1 MAGGVNIKVK
11 FDIDKAVKNS
21 IGDLKKGLEG
31 VSKSIDS
38 VINKIETG
46 LGGIG
51 GSLSQNLGDL
61 FNVDNMKGLKQ
72 VEQAMNVLKDAYK
85 NNKIA
90 IEQYLPLMDKL
101 NAKYNELAASATKA
115 SARTNIKGNLPT
127 DAINAAKEGGLVS
140 FVDKMDAVYL
150 QQIIALSKQELG
162 LVSTT
167 GEKRERLGKQ
177 LDAAKAALK
186 NLTLSDKQRA
196 ELAERDLKT
205 QERKTAQLERQAT
218 AKRRA
223 DGDKQYKF
231 AMAME
236 SKSLEQIIA
245 KTKELE
251 FARKKLDSTT
261 ADGQAKIASV
271 NKEMERLKIQ
281 QDAVLESGLNL
292 ADANGE
298 TSRSFRELAQ
308 MGGAYLSVY
317 AVGNFIS
324 EVAKV
329 TGEFELQR
337 IALGALI
344 QDSIAADT
352 IFEKIKAQ
360 AFHSPFS
367 VMELTSATKQLA
379 AYRIEADNLFDTTMM
394 LSDISAGLG
403 VPMERLILAFGQV
416 KAASVLRG
424 QEVLQFTEAGI
435 PVISLL
441 ADKFGELENRVVSTG
456 EVFDKISNRL
466 VPFEMINE
474 IFQDMTSKGG
484 IFFEMQ
490 KIQAETI
497 QGKIVN
503 LTDAYQIF
511 LDKMGT
517 ANSGIIKGFIGGL
530 EGILRNMDSILVV
543 LKGLIAGLITY
554 KTLMV
559 ATNIAMGQNVAINKL
574 KTLWHIKEAIAL
586 GQVNKANIA
595 ATLSANGLN
604 SAFAKMLATNS
615 WIALATVIAAV
626 ATTIGLAVYNTGK
639 FNRELEKIETK
650 GIEDV
655 NNLYNNFERLVGII
669 KDNSASIQDQN
680 DAFEELKRTYKDIL
694 PEQLLNIEN
703 IKNEAIAY
711 DQVKAAIYA
720 KIRAQV
726 DEQKAN
732 KIVDEYGK
740 KLADQEKALTDEIIK
755 RQYVTEDVAA
765 TYISLMKE
773 QIESGDDYKTISDNY
788 KKFFGDYS
796 SMANQNIA
804 LYLKK
809 FSSTYKDFNNE
820 LNKIT
825 QGTKTLG
832 FPSSLAEHGYRVV
845 QDYKRILDHAKNE
858 IKKNFEEEFATSSDK
873 FTYQQQESLIEGQR
887 KYLQQQIDLLE
898 KSGEV
903 AKQKMAEN
911 LRKELQKILGTEDQQ
926 AIKKKLEHFASQFG
940 VALDKIRPFLK
951 GDQQG
956 FKEWTKS
963 MNDILDERTQHLKQ
977 YRAAIDKDDVNVK
990 GLINNEDVEDYEKVN
1005 KMLRALLQ
1013 SYGALK
1019 TESGN
1024 PKNQLLDAIKQE
1036 ISLIERLNNEYEN
1049 LVKEGMKVDVA
1060 KAQVGVIFKDS
1071 IDTINKT
1078 FTANKIKPI
1087 DFASLIEGDP
1097 QSILSLF
1104 KAQFESL
1111 KGNREASK
1119 ALSEAIGKLEV
1130 QIIIAELDKTENE
1143 IKTFLEDI
1151 KKKYEISLEINEAQ
1165 QGTRDLLMKMFGINE
1180 NDIINDI
1187 GSLMDMVNEE
1197 IGKRLSE
1204 QGVTTETKNFASLTT
1219 EQFNEMLK
1227 PFQSKEGYG
1236 DIAKGLIDMFNFVQ
1250 EKQKAYISNTAKAY
1264 GELLKNYADF
1274 NDQRILVAETAEKEI
1289 SALDAR
1295 YKLAGLKQDANYFR
1309 LKQAILNK
1317 SAKETAKINYEEL
1330 KQSEEYLNLFD
1341 RIEIL
1346 GEGNMVES
1354 YTKVRQGIVDAF
1366 ASGTISLKQF
1376 KSQLA
1381 ELDKQFRAFY
1391 EDQTLFGAY
1400 FSNGIDGI
1408 IEKLEE
1414 TGANIQSI
1422 ATDIKKMED
1431 TKDPVKFASTL
1442 GQDKINY
1449 LKKQGIDVMKIFT
1462 ESGGKMGEIAGKVGK
1477 VGTKMSGIAGKAAG
1491 VIGTVAKVF
1500 DYVDKAIRGINQVLD
1515 SINDL
1520 QESLNSNGEKT
1531 TTNFEKFRTV
1541 LGTFNGETMDWFNK
1555 AMKGD
1560 WIGALA
1566 SIITSW
1572 INVFT
1577 NFNKLGDQQIQEEID
1592 KTTDSIDRLNDSLDR
1607 LQTQVD
1613 KQLGSDW
1620 LSGMNQIAEGYGQI
1634 AEDTQA
1640 KIDAEKSKKNPDE
1653 DVLYGYEQDLL
1664 DAKQNYQDIIDAM
1677 VEEMTGADLKSA
1689 AEDFAQI
1696 WLDAFMAGEDAMG
1709 AIEERF
1715 GEMINN
1721 MIVKAIA
1728 SKVVAGILQKTFDL
1742 IKKSVNDKDGL
1753 TPDEIEAIND
1763 EGERAMVLINEALG
1777 GMGSWFQSILGAYS
1791 SFNGETLQKGIQGV
1805 TEQTAGIIEGYLN
1818 TIRFEIFKHTNVLQG
1833 IQTQMQM
1840 NNNISSDILYQAT
1853 LSYQVLV
1860 AIRNWQNSI
1869 TTTDNGLP
1877 AIRVV

>member
-11 FDIDKAVKNS
+11 FDVDKAVKNS

-140 FVDKMDAVYL
+140 FVDKMDAVDL

-167 GEKRERLGKQ
+167 GEKRERLGRQ
-177 LDAAKAALK
+177 LDASKAALK

-205 QERKTAQLERQAT
+205 QERKTAQLERQAI

-245 KTKELE
+245 KTKELA

-281 QDAVLESGLNL
+281 QDAVLKSGLNL
-292 ADANGE
+292 ADANGK

-308 MGGAYLSVY
+308 MAGAYFSVY
-317 AVGNFIS
+317 AVRNFIS

-337 IALGALI
+337 IALGALV
-344 QDSIAADT
+344 QDSFAADT

-360 AFHSPFS
+360 ALHSPFS
-367 VMELTSATKQLA
+367 VMQLTSSAKQLA
-379 AYRIEADNLFDTTMM
+379 AYRIEAEKLFDTTMM
-394 LSDISAGLG
+394 LADVSAGLG
-403 VPMERLILAFGQV
+403 VPMERLIVAFGQIR
-416 KAASVLRG
+416 AASILRG
-424 QEVLQFTEAGI
+424 QEVRQLTEAGI
-435 PVISLL
+435 PIISLL

-474 IFQDMTSKGG
+474 IFEDMTAKGG
-484 IFFEMQ
+484 MFYEMQ

-497 QGKIVN
+497 KGRLVN
-503 LTDAYQIF
+503 LTDAYQLF

-530 EGILRNMDSILVV
+530 EGILSNMDSILVV
-543 LKGLIAGLITY
+543 LKGLITGFITY
-554 KTLMV
+554 KTLMI
-559 ATNIAMGQNVAINKL
+559 ATNIAMGQNVAINKI
-574 KTLWHIKEAIAL
+574 KTAWHVKEAIAL
-586 GQVNKANIA
+586 GQVNKAIIA
-595 ATLSANGLN
+595 ETLSVNGLN
-604 SAFAKMLATNS
+604 SAFLKMLATNT
-615 WIALATVIAAV
+615 WIALVTAIAAV
-626 ATTIGLAVYNTGK
+626 ATTIGLAVYNSGK
-639 FNRELEKIETK
+639 FNRELEKIEKK

-655 NNLYNNFERLVGII
+655 NNLYNTFERLVGVI
-669 KDNSASIQDQN
+669 KDNSKSIQEQN
-680 DAFEELKRTYKDIL
+680 AAFEELKRTYKDIL

-740 KLADQEKALTDEIIK
+740 RLANNEKALTDEIIK
-755 RQYVTEDVAA
+755 RQKVTEDVAA

-773 QIESGDDYKTISDNY
+773 QIESGDDIKTIKEGYKAFFEDNSVSY
-788 KKFFGDYS
+788 
-796 SMANQNIA
+796 IRELTA
-804 LYLKK
+804 LYT
-809 FSSTYKDFNNE
+809 TYRNFNNE

-832 FPSSLAEHGYRVV
+832 IPSSLAEHGYRVI
-845 QDYKRILDHAKNE
+845 QEYKEILDHLVKIEGDFE
-858 IKKNFEEEFATSSDK
+858 IGFATSSNK
-873 FTYQQQESLIEGQR
+873 FTYQQQQSLIENQR
-887 KYLQQQIDLLE
+887 KYLQRQIDLLE

-911 LRKELQKILGTEDQQ
+911 LRVELQKILGTEDQQ
-926 AIKKKLEHFASQFG
+926 AIKKNLEHFASQFG
-940 VALDKIRPFLK
+940 VTLDKIRPFLK

-963 MNDILDERTQHLKQ
+963 MNDILDERTQNLKQ
-977 YRAAIDKDDVNVK
+977 YRDATDKDDVNVK
-990 GLINNEDVEDYEKVN
+990 GLINNEDVKDYEKVN

-1013 SYGALK
+1013 SYGALR
-1019 TESGN
+1019 TEKSTSGN
-1024 PKNQLLDAIKQE
+1024 TKDPLLDATKQE
-1036 ISLIERLNNEYEN
+1036 ISLIERLNNEYKT
-1049 LVKEGMKVDVA
+1049 LVKEGMKVDEA
-1060 KAQVGVIFKDS
+1060 KTQVGVIFQDI

-1078 FTANKIKPI
+1078 FAANKIKPI

-1104 KAQFESL
+1104 KSQFESL

-1119 ALSEAIGKLEV
+1119 ALGEAIGKLEV
-1130 QIIIAELDKTENE
+1130 QIKIAELDKTKNE

-1236 DIAKGLIDMFNFVQ
+1236 DIAKGLIDMFNSVQ

-1289 SALDAR
+1289 LALDAR
-1295 YKLAGLKQDANYFR
+1295 YKLAGLKQDAVYFR

-1330 KQSEEYLNLFD
+1330 KQSQEYIDLFD
-1341 RIEIL
+1341 RIEVLSEDNLIRA
-1346 GEGNMVES
+1346 

-1376 KSQLA
+1376 KSQLS
-1381 ELDKQFRAFY
+1381 ELDKQFHSFYMQMSNFSAFMKGGFD
-1391 EDQTLFGAY
+1391 ELFKNM
-1400 FSNGIDGI
+1400 SN
-1408 IEKLEE
+1408 
-1414 TGANIQSI
+1414 TAHNITSI
-1422 ATDIKKMED
+1422 ATEIGKMED
-1431 TKDPVKFASTL
+1431 TQDPVKFASTL

-1462 ESGGKMGEIAGKVGK
+1462 ESGGKMGEIADKVGK
-1477 VGTKMSGIAGKAAG
+1477 VGSKLSGVASKAAG
-1491 VIGTVAKVF
+1491 IVATIDIIF
-1500 DYVDKAIRGINQVLD
+1500 QNIYLGIKSNVELFNSIKEYRE
-1515 SINDL
+1515 SINASD
-1520 QESLNSNGEKT
+1520 EKT
-1531 TTNFEKFRTV
+1531 TSNWEKLMENV
-1541 LGTFNGETMDWFNK
+1541 GKFNEETMSWWNK
-1555 AMKGD
+1555 LKSGD
-1560 WIGALA
+1560 IAGAI
-1566 SIITSW
+1566 SGIITSW
-1572 INVFT
+1572 INLFT
-1577 NFNKLGDQQIQEEID
+1577 NFNRLGDKQIQENID
-1592 KTTDSIDRLNDSLDR
+1592 ATTKSIERQEDAINR
-1607 LQTQVD
+1607 LQKAVD

-1620 LSGMNQIAEGYGQI
+1620 LAGMNQIAEGYAQI
-1634 AEDTQA
+1634 AEDIQA
-1640 KIDAEKSKKNPDE
+1640 KIDAEKGKKNPDE
-1653 DVLYGYEQDLL
+1653 DVLYQYEQELL
-1664 DAKQNYQDIIDAM
+1664 DAEENYKETIARM
-1677 VEEMTGADLKSA
+1677 VEELTGADLKSA
-1689 AEDFAQI
+1689 AEDFANI
-1696 WLDAFMAGEDAMG
+1696 WLDAFLQGEDAMA
-1709 AIEERF
+1709 AIEDRF
-1715 GEMINN
+1715 DQMIKN
-1721 MIVKAIA
+1721 MVVKAIA
-1728 SKVVAGILQKTFDL
+1728 SKIVAGILQKTFNAV
-1742 IKKSVNDKDGL
+1742 KAAVADGDV
-1753 TPDEIEAIND
+1753 TQAEIDRINA
-1763 EGERAMVLINEALG
+1763 EGEAAMILINERLGALG
-1777 GMGSWFQSILGAYS
+1777 GWFRDLLGTGGST
-1791 SFNGETLQKGIQGV
+1791 ETLQKGIQGV

-1818 TIRFEIFKHTNVLQG
+1818 TIRYEIFKHTNILTS
-1833 IQTQMQM
+1833 IQSQMQM

>member
-11 FDIDKAVKNS
+11 FDIDKAVKKS

-46 LGGIG
+46 FGGIG
-51 GSLSQNLGDL
+51 ESLSQNLGDL

-85 NNKIA
+85 NNKIE

-101 NAKYNELAASATKA
+101 NAKYNELAVSATSA
-115 SARTNIKGNLPT
+115 STKIKGNLPT

-140 FVDKMDAVYL
+140 FVDKMDVVNL

-167 GEKRERLGKQ
+167 GAKRERLGKQ

-261 ADGQAKIASV
+261 ADGKAKIASV

-281 QDAVLESGLNL
+281 QDAVLKSGLNL
-292 ADANGE
+292 ADANGK

-308 MGGAYLSVY
+308 MAGAYFSVY
-317 AVGNFIS
+317 AVRNFIS
-324 EVAKV
+324 EVANV

-337 IALGALI
+337 IALGALV
-344 QDSIAADT
+344 QDSIAANT
-352 IFEKIKAQ
+352 IFEKIKAT
-360 AFHSPFS
+360 AIKSPFS
-367 VMELTSATKQLA
+367 VMQLTSSTKQLA
-379 AYRIEADNLFDTTMM
+379 AYRIEAEKLFDTTMM
-394 LSDISAGLG
+394 LSDVSAGLG
-403 VPMERLILAFGQV
+403 VPMERLILAFGQIR
-416 KAASVLRG
+416 AASVLRG
-424 QEVLQFTEAGI
+424 QEVRQLTEAGI
-435 PVISLL
+435 PIISLL

-474 IFQDMTSKGG
+474 IFEDMTAKGG
-484 IFFEMQ
+484 MFYEMQ

-497 QGKIVN
+497 KGRLVN
-503 LTDAYQIF
+503 LTDAYQLF

-530 EGILRNMDSILVV
+530 EGILSNMDSILVV
-543 LKGLIAGLITY
+543 LKGLIAGFITY
-554 KTLMV
+554 KTAMFAL
-559 ATNIAMGQNVAINKL
+559 NIATGQNVIINKI
-574 KTLWHIKEAIAL
+574 KTLGHIREAMAL
-586 GQVNKANIA
+586 GQVTKATVG
-595 ATLSANGLN
+595 ATLAANGLN
-604 SAFAKMLATNS
+604 AAFYKMILTNP
-615 WIALATVIAAV
+615 WVALATAIAAV

-655 NNLYNNFERLVGII
+655 NKLYNTFERLVGII

-680 DAFEELKRTYKDIL
+680 AAFEELKRTYKDIL

-732 KIVDEYGK
+732 KIVDKYGK
-740 KLADQEKALTDEIIK
+740 KLADQEKDLTDEIIR
-755 RQYVTEDVAA
+755 RQKVTEDVAA
-765 TYISLMKE
+765 AYISLMKE
-773 QIESGDDYKTISDNY
+773 QMDAGANAKTILEGYQAFFEDDSVSDSRNHIRELSV
-788 KKFFGDYS
+788 FFT
-796 SMANQNIA
+796 
-804 LYLKK
+804 
-809 FSSTYKDFNNE
+809 TYRNFNNE

-832 FPSSLAEHGYRVV
+832 IPSSLAKHGYRVV
-845 QDYKRILDHAKNE
+845 QDYKRILDHLDK

-873 FTYQQQESLIEGQR
+873 FNYQQQQSLIEGQR
-887 KYLQQQIDLLE
+887 EYLQQQIDLLE
-898 KSGEV
+898 KSEEV

-926 AIKKKLEHFASQFG
+926 AIKKNLEHFASQFG
-940 VALDKIRPFLK
+940 VTFDKIRPFLK

-963 MNDILDERTQHLKQ
+963 MNDILDERTQKLKQ
-977 YRAAIDKDDVNVK
+977 YRDAIDKDDVNVK
-990 GLINNEDVEDYEKVN
+990 GLINNEDVEDYENVN
-1005 KMLRALLQ
+1005 RMLRSLLQ
-1013 SYGALK
+1013 HYNALR
-1019 TESGN
+1019 TEKSTSGN
-1024 PKNQLLDAIKQE
+1024 TKDPLLNAIKQE
-1036 ISLIERLNNEYEN
+1036 ISLIERLNNEYEK
-1049 LVKEGMKVDVA
+1049 LLKEGMKVDVA

-1078 FTANKIKPI
+1078 FAANKIKPI

-1130 QIIIAELDKTENE
+1130 QIKIAELDKTENE

-1250 EKQKAYISNTAKAY
+1250 EKQKAYIRNTAKAY

-1330 KQSEEYLNLFD
+1330 KQSQEYIDLFD
-1341 RIEIL
+1341 RIEVLSEDNLIRA
-1346 GEGNMVES
+1346 

-1376 KSQLA
+1376 KSQLS
-1381 ELDKQFRAFY
+1381 ELDKQFQSFYKQMSNFSAFMKGGFD
-1391 EDQTLFGAY
+1391 ELFKNL
-1400 FSNGIDGI
+1400 SN
-1408 IEKLEE
+1408 
-1414 TGANIQSI
+1414 TAQNITSI
-1422 ATDIKKMED
+1422 AAEIGKMED
-1431 TKDPVKFASTL
+1431 TQDPVKFASTL

-1462 ESGGKMGEIAGKVGK
+1462 ESGGKMGEIAGKVGE
-1477 VGTKMSGIAGKAAG
+1477 VGSKLSGVASKAAG
-1491 VIGTVAKVF
+1491 IVATIDIIF
-1500 DYVDKAIRGINQVLD
+1500 QNIYLGIKSNVELFNSIKEYRE
-1515 SINDL
+1515 SINASD
-1520 QESLNSNGEKT
+1520 EKT
-1531 TTNFEKFRTV
+1531 TSNWEKTME
-1541 LGTFNGETMDWFNK
+1541 GIGQFNEETMRWWERLK
-1555 AMKGD
+1555 SGD
-1560 WIGALA
+1560 IAGAT
-1566 SIITSW
+1566 SGIITSW
-1572 INVFT
+1572 INLFT
-1577 NFNKLGDQQIQEEID
+1577 NFNRLGDKQIQENID
-1592 KTTDSIDRLNDSLDR
+1592 ATSTGMDRLTDAIAR
-1607 LQTQVD
+1607 MQREVD

-1620 LSGMNQIAEGYGQI
+1620 LAGMNEIAEGYIQM
-1634 AEDTQA
+1634 AEYAQE
-1640 KIDAEKSKKNPDE
+1640 KIDAAKGMKDPDE
-1653 DVLYGYEQDLL
+1653 DEIYKYEQELL
-1664 DAKQNYQDIIDAM
+1664 DAEENYKETIARM
-1677 VEEMTGADLKSA
+1677 VEELTGADLKSA
-1689 AEDFAQI
+1689 AEDFANI
-1696 WLDAFMAGEDAMG
+1696 WLDAFLQGEDAMA
-1709 AIEERF
+1709 AIENRF
-1715 GEMINN
+1715 DQMIKN
-1721 MIVKAIA
+1721 MVVKAIA
-1728 SKVVAGILQKTFDL
+1728 SKMVAGILQKTFDA
-1742 IKKSVNDKDGL
+1742 VEAAVDDGDV
-1753 TPDEIEAIND
+1753 TQAEIDRINA
-1763 EGERAMVLINEALG
+1763 EGDAAMILINERLGALG
-1777 GMGSWFQSILGAYS
+1777 GWFQDLLGTGGSA
-1791 SFNGETLQKGIQGV
+1791 ETLQKGIQGV

-1818 TIRFEIFKHTNVLQG
+1818 TIRYEIFKHTNILTS
-1833 IQTQMQM
+1833 IQSQMQM
-1840 NNNISSDILYQAT
+1840 NNNIGSDILYQAT

-1860 AIRNWQNSI
+1860 AIRNWQDSI